1 MFRFQ
6 KFEFLDNKDL
16 VTPIFSPMD
25 LNNVMERVKDLLNDG
40 VGKDGIMDYLN
51 VSVQIRKFYLS
62 ASSDLIH
69 ILSRYQFLLIFRAT
83 RIT

>member
-69 ILSRYQFLLIFRAT
+69 ILSLYEFLLIFRAT